1 MEVWQSFVF
10 TINISSAKAV
20 LRLLVII
27 QKLPP
32 PYSGVNRNISI
43 GNNVY
48 IGPNAQLSAFNAPI
62 IFKGHISVGE
72 DLSIHTGNHARIK
85 GMFHSDITEAIKPKG
100 YDKEVVI
107 EEDVWIGSRVTILM
121 GVTVRRGSTVAA
133 GAVVGKDVPPYSIV
147 GGVPARFIKFQ
158 WTIDEIIEHES
169 KIYPEGERYTR
180 SLLEE
185 IFNKYQR

>member
-1 MEVWQSFVF
+1 MA
-10 TINISSAKAV
+10 I
-20 LRLLVII
+20 LRLYNKYFIRKGSFKAFGDNSKI
-27 QKLPP
+27 TP

-147 GGVPARFIKFQ
+147 GGVPARFCLL
-158 WTIDEIIEHES
+158 
-169 KIYPEGERYTR
+169 YTSPSPR
-180 SLLEE
+180 DS
-185 IFNKYQR
+185 